1 MEIHYRQVGT
11 RLMEWDAAYLILGA
25 ITGYLAGL
33 FGVGGGLVLVPVLLI
48 LFDAQQFPAE
58 NIMHLAL
65 GTSMASILFTSLASM
80 RKHHQHSAVNWQVV
94 RNITPGILIGTALGA
109 LLAASIPTR
118 GLGIFFALFVY
129 FAAAQ
134 MLLEVRPP
142 ASRQLPGI
150 GGITLAGIL
159 TGWLSSLVSIGGGT
173 IIVPFLLW
181 CNVSLRNAIGTSAAI
196 GFPVAVGGTVGYVL
210 TGMNVAALPVH
221 SLGFV
226 YLPALFWVALATVL
240 TAPQGAKAT
249 HHLKVGLLRKLF
261 ALLLLLLATKLLF
274 KVLA

>member
-1 MEIHYRQVGT
+1 MG
-11 RLMEWDAAYLILGA
+11 WGAAYLILGA

-33 FGVGGGLVLVPVLLI
+33 FGVGGGLVLVPVLLM

-80 RKHHQHSAVNWQVV
+80 RKHHQHDAVNWQVV
-94 RNITPGILIGTALGA
+94 RSITPGILIGTALGA

-134 MLLEVRPP
+134 ILFDVHPN
-142 ASRQLPGI
+142 ATRQLPGMA
-150 GGITLAGIL
+150 GITLTGIL

-173 IIVPFLLW
+173 VIVPFLLW

-196 GFPVAVGGTVGYVL
+196 GFPVAVGGTIGYVL
-210 TGMNVAALPVH
+210 TGVSAHDLPAH

-226 YLPALFWVALATVL
+226 YLPALLWVALASTI
-240 TAPQGAKAT
+240 TAPLGAKTT

-261 ALLLLLLATKLLF
+261 ALLLLVLATKLLF